1 MKRFLFPVEYYR
13 STYNIDFK
21 HYYDLGYR
29 GIIFDID
36 NTLVPHDAMSDERS
50 RKLLKDLREIG
61 FKIIFLSNND
71 EPRVKNF
78 AKEINADGLSTI
90 NYIYKAKKPLKDS
103 YIKAAALLKIET
115 KNMLFIGDQ
124 IFTDILGANNASIHS
139 ILVDKVNKK
148 EDAHIY
154 LKRIL
159 EYPVKGLYL
168 MKHRKK

>member
-1 MKRFLFPVEYYR
+1 M
-13 STYNIDFK
+13 
-21 HYYDLGYR
+21 
-29 GIIFDID
+29 
-36 NTLVPHDAMSDERS
+36 
-50 RKLLKDLREIG
+50 G

-78 AKEINADGLSTI
+78 ANEINSDGLSTI

-103 YIKAAALLKIET
+103 YLKASSMMQIET
-115 KNMLFIGDQ
+115 KNMIFIGDQ

-159 EYPVKGLYL
+159 EYPIKALYL
-168 MKHRKK
+168 IKHRKK